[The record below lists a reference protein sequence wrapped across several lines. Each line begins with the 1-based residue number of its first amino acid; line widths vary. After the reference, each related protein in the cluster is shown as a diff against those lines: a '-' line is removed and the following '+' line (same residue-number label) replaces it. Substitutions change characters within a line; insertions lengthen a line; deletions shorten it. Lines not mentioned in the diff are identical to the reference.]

1 MFKKRLIQYSLFW
14 LYTVLS
20 LIIPCYLMIEKYGIF
35 KEPNAKK
42 LTFCAI
48 FVIILC
54 FFYFRKHLSKAI
66 DNLTPCFLKST
77 LMATREIIPLVLIF
91 ISFYGCYYLLENN
104 ATTMLFII
112 KWTCILNIIAYFV
125 RIIHL
130 RYCDKVKEY
139 YQMSIV
145 KKAIK

>member
-54 FFYFRKHLSKAI
+54 FFSNPKSQGILPKDFLFTHLPPGLWEVRNPRSRHLKEGNGKEQI
-66 DNLTPCFLKST
+66 FLHS
-77 LMATREIIPLVLIF
+77 IPQEQGL
-91 ISFYGCYYLLENN
+91 YLLCVLYVG
-104 ATTMLFII
+104 T
-112 KWTCILNIIAYFV
+112 KC
-125 RIIHL
+125 H
-130 RYCDKVKEY
+130 
-139 YQMSIV
+139 S
-145 KKAIK
+145 